1 MTTDFRIDKLRV
13 PVSLI
18 MLGGEELN
26 GEMFVQSMA
35 PNRVGREEIPDVLNG
50 AEAFFPLAQ
59 AGGTLLVAKD
69 QVREVVVRGD
79 DFEMPLLQTGARP
92 VPVELTLTDGA
103 TRTGE
108 VYLEMPAQRPRLLDF
123 LNRYAQRFVVL
134 YAAGGVCLI
143 NRTLIEHVR
152 PAD

>member
-26 GEMFVQSMA
+26 GNMFVQQVS
-35 PNRVGREEIPDVLNG
+35 PNRSGREEIPDVLNG
-50 AEAFFPLAQ
+50 KEAFFPLAQ
-59 AGGTLLVAKD
+59 EGGTLLVAKD

-79 DFEMPLLQTGARP
+79 FSAAFVETGARR

-103 TRTGE
+103 IRTGE
-108 VYLEMPAQRPRLLDF
+108 VYLEMPEQRPRVLDF

-143 NRTLIEHVR
+143 NRSLIEHVR

>member
-1 MTTDFRIDKLRV
+1 MTTDFRIDKHRV

-26 GEMFVQSMA
+26 GNMFVQSVS
-35 PNRVGREEIPDVLNG
+35 PNRAGREEIPDVLNG
-50 AEAFFPLAQ
+50 EEAFFPLSQ
-59 AGGTLLVAKD
+59 EGGTLLVAKD

-79 DFEMPLLQTGARP
+79 FATAFVQTAARR

-103 TRTGE
+103 IRTGE
-108 VYLEMPAQRPRLLDF
+108 VYLEMPEQRPRVLDF

-143 NRTLIEHVR
+143 NRSLIEHVR

>member
-1 MTTDFRIDKLRV
+1 MTTDFRIDKTRV

-26 GEMFVQSMA
+26 GNMFVQSVS
-35 PNRVGREEIPDVLNG
+35 PNRAGREEIPDVLNG
-50 AEAFFPLAQ
+50 EEAFFPLVQ
-59 AGGTLLVAKD
+59 EGGTLLVAKD
-69 QVREVVVRGD
+69 QVREVVIRGD
-79 DFEMPLLQTGARP
+79 FTASFVQTGARR
-92 VPVELTLTDGA
+92 VCVELTLTDGA
-103 TRTGE
+103 IRTGE
-108 VYLEMPAQRPRLLDF
+108 VYLEMPEQRPRVLDF

-143 NRTLIEHVR
+143 NRSLIEHVR

>member
-26 GEMFVQSMA
+26 GNMFVQSVS
-35 PNRVGREEIPDVLNG
+35 PNRTGREEIPDVLNG
-50 AEAFFPLAQ
+50 EEAFFPLAQ
-59 AGGTLLVAKD
+59 EGGTLLVAKD

-79 DFEMPLLQTGARP
+79 FSSAFVQTNARR

-103 TRTGE
+103 IRTGE
-108 VYLEMPAQRPRLLDF
+108 VYLEMPEQRPRVLDF

-143 NRTLIEHVR
+143 NRSLIEHVR

>member
-26 GEMFVQSMA
+26 GTMFVQSVS
-35 PNRVGREEIPDVLNG
+35 PNRTGREEIPDVLNG
-50 AEAFFPLAQ
+50 EEAFFPLVQ
-59 AGGTLLVAKD
+59 EGGTLLVAKD

-79 DFEMPLLQTGARP
+79 FSAPFVQTAARR

-103 TRTGE
+103 IRTGE
-108 VYLEMPAQRPRLLDF
+108 VYLEMPEQRPRVLDF

-143 NRTLIEHVR
+143 NRSLIEHVR

>member
-13 PVSLI
+13 PVSLT

-26 GEMFVQSMA
+26 GSMFVQTLS

-50 AEAFFPLAQ
+50 EEAFFPLAQ
-59 AGGTLLVAKD
+59 EGGTLLVAKD

-79 DFEMPLLQTGARP
+79 FEKAYAETGAQR
-92 VPVELTLTDGA
+92 VAVEVTLTDGA

-152 PAD
+152 PAAD